1 MQIAFDIKFR
11 DRQSLSHITQ
21 LYDRGGHKGE
31 YSDRQYVR
39 PLILAN
45 LVGRKVTAINANDA

>member
-31 YSDRQYVR
+31 YSEFGQFG
-39 PLILAN
+39 
-45 LVGRKVTAINANDA
+45 GRKVTAINANDA